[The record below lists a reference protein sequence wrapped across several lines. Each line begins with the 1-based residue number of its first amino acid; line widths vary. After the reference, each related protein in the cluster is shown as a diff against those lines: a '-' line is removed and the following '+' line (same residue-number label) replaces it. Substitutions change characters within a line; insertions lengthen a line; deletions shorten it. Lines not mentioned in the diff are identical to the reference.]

1 MRIDLQQMKFFFVAF
16 FMDCGNE
23 HTAGLDTHYNFER
36 WVGDLGTG
44 LFQQINLAQKD
55 LLFWH

>member
-1 MRIDLQQMKFFFVAF
+1 MRVDLEQRQFFFVALLV
-16 FMDCGNE
+16 DGGEE
-23 HTAGLDTHYNFER
+23 HTAGFYTHYNFER